1 MNGSQVV
8 ALLKQRL
15 AVREPVRMDAQ
26 HLTRAAVLVPLI
38 LRGDEAFVL
47 FTERSHHVPTHQGQ
61 VSFPGGVHEPDDPD
75 LIQTAVRE
83 TWEEVGVPPEQVMVL
98 GRLDDM
104 ATNSTAFVITPFA
117 AVIPPDVARITS
129 DLEVARI
136 IETSLDLLL
145 DPANRQVDE
154 RTKRWQYVLPDVV
167 VWGATARILS
177 GFLGI
182 LGLADPL
189 EAQPGTPR

>member
-1 MNGSQVV
+1 MNGSQLVE
-8 ALLKQRL
+8 LLKQRL
-15 AVREPVRMDAQ
+15 AAREPVRMDAP

-38 LRGDEAFVL
+38 LRNDEAFLL

-61 VSFPGGVHEPDDPD
+61 ISFPGGVHEPEDPD

-83 TWEEVGVPPEQVMVL
+83 TWEEIGVPPEQVTIL

-104 ATNSTAFVITPFA
+104 ATNTTGFVITPFA
-117 AVIPPDVARITS
+117 AVIPPDLARITS

-136 IETSLDLLL
+136 IEASLNMLL
-145 DPANRQVDE
+145 DPATRTADE

-189 EAQPGTPR
+189 EARPGTPR